1 MVTLTPAEYVQ
12 KKFEAM
18 WVEDVS
24 PHTQVYQ
31 EPEASESL
39 KTFEEGRNNKTIYS
53 HVLILKLFRL

>member
-1 MVTLTPAEYVQ
+1 MASLRPAEYIQ

-18 WVEDVS
+18 WAEYVS

-39 KTFEEGRNNKTIYS
+39 KTFEEGRQNEKYI
-53 HVLILKLFRL
+53 HMF